1 MKEKQDKQGKPCIG
15 VMYTMSLVV
24 GECHWRECVCATE
37 CVSEINSLWSGC
49 INAAR
54 LVTSQ

>member
-1 MKEKQDKQGKPCIG
+1 MKEKQDKQGKHCIG
-15 VMYTMSLVV
+15 FMYTMSLVV
-24 GECHWRECVCATE
+24 GECLGAGVCVTE